1 MQSMAFS
8 IFCVLLMYMMCAGM
22 VILFMS
28 ATGGVIMAEVGK
40 LKALFE
46 PKAAEPVVI
55 PRPSLVNNETSKMES
70 IATPWGVRLRPV
82 NMVRSKSVHT
92 MCNKKETEPI
102 KRPVRS
108 GSAGNEVDDSSLPL
122 PSHIFQKGIRTTRNT
137 TVHGSHNSNKI
148 PNGRPP
154 LAPKPTKKKEKLIN
168 SSRKP
173 SMLKDQHSRSVDCL
187 ADYGKESLEQEMI
200 NVYPQSPV
208 FPRKST
214 SPSKEEALQA
224 SPAVN
229 NLSPTS
235 QRSSLQDASTIQEDR
250 PVTVQEEA
258 KEKSGS
264 IEGQQKY
271 ESPLYL
277 RRKPQSPVLV
287 QSMEQIS
294 SVIAQQSATS
304 STLGSAAS
312 LSTPVVPED
321 SHTKHNSSSDAK
333 HNSGSLTPVF
343 SGSPLISNQMM
354 EEIFERSKSALKKVG
369 DIESD
374 VMSPHQVLEYSCSP
388 SGIIGGSRLDS
399 EDEDEDNSELFSK
412 KSRTKDDLMFAMEY
426 NKNSLDT
433 DSGNQLRL
441 SDVSSEYEG
450 VSRSPVPDCAC
461 NGNVS
466 PIPSGNEK
474 LSKVINHRYVLVVLS
489 LFKKWLTHNGP
500 SL

>member
-1 MQSMAFS
+1 
-8 IFCVLLMYMMCAGM
+8 MCCACY
-22 VILFMS
+22 V
-28 ATGGVIMAEVGK
+28 TGGVILMAEVGK

-46 PKAAEPVVI
+46 PKPAAPVVI
-55 PRPSLVNNETSKMES
+55 ARPKLVNNETSNTEG

-82 NMVRSKSVHT
+82 NIVRSKSAHS
-92 MCNKKETEPI
+92 MCSKKEIEPI
-102 KRPVRS
+102 KKAPRS
-108 GSAGNEVDDSSLPL
+108 GSTGNEIDDSSLPL
-122 PSHIFQKGIRTTRNT
+122 PSHLFQKGLRTRNT
-137 TVHGSHNSNKI
+137 TVHGSHNANKL

-154 LAPKPTKKKEKLIN
+154 LAPKPTKKKEKSIN
-168 SSRKP
+168 SLRKP
-173 SMLKDQHSRSVDCL
+173 TLKDQHSRSVDCL
-187 ADYGKESLEQEMI
+187 ADYGKEESVEQELI

-214 SPSKEEALQA
+214 SPSKEEALEA
-224 SPAVN
+224 SPALN

-235 QRSSLQDASTIQEDR
+235 QRSSLQDASTSQEDR

-287 QSMEQIS
+287 QNMEQIS
-294 SVIAQQSATS
+294 SVIAQQSVAN
-304 STLGSAAS
+304 STPGSTGS
-312 LSTPVVPED
+312 LSTPVVPD
-321 SHTKHNSSSDAK
+321 QSSHKKHNGLSPDAR
-333 HNSGSLTPVF
+333 HNLGASTPVF
-343 SGSPLISNQMM
+343 SGSPLMSSQMID
-354 EEIFERSKSALKKVG
+354 EIFERSKSALKKVS
-369 DIESD
+369 DIEND

-388 SGIIGGSRLDS
+388 SGLIGSRLDS
-399 EDEDEDNSELFSK
+399 EDDEDADSSELFSK
-412 KSRTKDDLMFAMEY
+412 KSKTTEDKDELMFTMEY

-450 VSRSPVPDCAC
+450 VSRSPISDSAC

-466 PIPSGNEK
+466 PSPSGNEK
-474 LSKVINHRYVLVVLS
+474 LSKVIISDTYYCYCYCL
-489 LFKKWLTHNGP
+489 KWLTHNGP